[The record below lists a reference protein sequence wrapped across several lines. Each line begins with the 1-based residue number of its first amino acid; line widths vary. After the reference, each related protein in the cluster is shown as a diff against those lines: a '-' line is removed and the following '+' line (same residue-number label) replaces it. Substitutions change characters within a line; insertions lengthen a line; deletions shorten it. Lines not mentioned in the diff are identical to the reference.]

1 MKMTSRTGAGLTSTV
16 SGLTDDTLLAQTRQL
31 ARIEQQLNVTVIDH
45 LREIEARRLHLR
57 RGFSS
62 LFDYAVRE
70 LGYTDSAAS
79 RRINAMRL
87 CREFEEV
94 REGLQDGSIT
104 LTTAAQLQNAFD
116 RQKRNRR
123 RRERG
128 PVVGS
133 GPAAPRQDS
142 LLAPP
147 DGTAEPPEPAPVLDI
162 SARKALVKQAA
173 GKSTRQVQELLAG
186 VDPELALPADKV
198 RPLGNGRYEM
208 KVVID
213 AECHRALEQLR
224 GLLSHVDPHMTLG
237 QLVGRLAR
245 EGLDRHDPAWPPRRP
260 RTGNRS
266 ASGDGT
272 SAAKKVAASD
282 GTAAATAE
290 RPAQPPASGSI
301 TSAPKTKPGPDAQA
315 RSGANRVGQPAGAFA
330 SAGKRC
336 VSGERAIPAAV
347 RRQVWQRDGGRC
359 SYVDP
364 RSGRRCASRHLLL
377 QIDHR
382 FPFALGGGAEPANL
396 RLLCAAH
403 HRYRHEGRPSPRE
416 AAE

>member
-1 MKMTSRTGAGLTSTV
+1 MKTITRSGAELTSTV
-16 SGLTDDTLLAQTRQL
+16 SGLADDALLAQTRQL

-45 LREIEARRLHLR
+45 LREIEARRLYLR

-87 CREFEEV
+87 CKEFEEV

-142 LLAPP
+142 LLAPR
-147 DGTAEPPEPAPVLDI
+147 DGTAEPEPEPALDV

-173 GKSTRQVQELLAG
+173 GKSTRQVQDLLAG

-213 AECHRALEQLR
+213 AECHRALEQIR
-224 GLLSHVDPHMTLG
+224 GLISHVDPHMTLG

-245 EGLDRHDPAWPPRRP
+245 EGLDRHDPARPPRRP

-272 SAAKKVAASD
+272 SAAQA
-282 GTAAATAE
+282 
-290 RPAQPPASGSI
+290 PASGSI
-301 TSAPKTKPGPDAQA
+301 TSAPKTKRNPDGQA
-315 RSGANRVGQPAGAFA
+315 RSVAHRNAQPTRAAT
-330 SAGKRC
+330 SAPKR
-336 VSGERAIPAAV
+336 SAPAARAIPAAV
-347 RRQVWQRDGGRC
+347 KRHVWNRDGGRC

-364 RSGRRCASRHLLL
+364 RSRRRCASRHLL
-377 QIDHR
+377 QIDHV
-382 FPFALGGGAEPANL
+382 FPYALGGRAEPANL
-396 RLLCAAH
+396 RLLCATH
-403 HRYRHEGRPSPRE
+403 HRHRHEGRASPR
-416 AAE
+416 APAE

>member
-1 MKMTSRTGAGLTSTV
+1 MKTITRTGAGLTSTV
-16 SGLTDDTLLAQTRQL
+16 SGLTDDELLGQTRKL

-45 LREIEARRLHLR
+45 LREIEARRLYLR

-87 CREFEEV
+87 CKEFEEV

-104 LTTAAQLQNAFD
+104 LTTAAHLQHAFD

-133 GPAAPRQDS
+133 GSSVPRQDS

-147 DGTAEPPEPAPVLDI
+147 AGTAEPPEPTPVLDV

-186 VDPELALPADKV
+186 VDPELAVSADKV

-208 KVVID
+208 KVVVD

-245 EGLDRHDPAWPPRRP
+245 EGLDRHDPARPPRLP

-272 SAAKKVAASD
+272 SAAKA
-282 GTAAATAE
+282 
-290 RPAQPPASGSI
+290 PANRSI
-301 TSAPKTKPGPDAQA
+301 TSAPKTKPGADAQA
-315 RSGANRVGQPAGAFA
+315 RSGANPVGQPAGAFA
-330 SAGKRC
+330 SAAKRSAP
-336 VSGERAIPAAV
+336 SGRAIPAAV
-347 RRQVWQRDGGRC
+347 RRQVWQRDAGRC

-364 RSGRRCASRHLLL
+364 RSGRRCASRHLL
-377 QIDHR
+377 QTDHL
-382 FPFALGGGAEPANL
+382 FPFALGGGTEPANL

-403 HRYRHEGRPSPRE
+403 HRHRHEGRASPRE
-416 AAE
+416 PAE

>member
-1 MKMTSRTGAGLTSTV
+1 MRPTS
-16 SGLTDDTLLAQTRQL
+16 
-31 ARIEQQLNVTVIDH
+31 
-45 LREIEARRLHLR
+45 
-57 RGFSS
+57 
-62 LFDYAVRE
+62 
-70 LGYTDSAAS
+70 
-79 RRINAMRL
+79 
-87 CREFEEV
+87 
-94 REGLQDGSIT
+94 
-104 LTTAAQLQNAFD
+104 
-116 RQKRNRR
+116 
-123 RRERG
+123 
-128 PVVGS
+128 
-133 GPAAPRQDS
+133 
-142 LLAPP
+142 
-147 DGTAEPPEPAPVLDI
+147 
-162 SARKALVKQAA
+162 
-173 GKSTRQVQELLAG
+173 
-186 VDPELALPADKV
+186 

>member
-1 MKMTSRTGAGLTSTV
+1 MKTITRTGAGLTSTV
-16 SGLTDDTLLAQTRQL
+16 SGLTDDELLGQTRKL

-45 LREIEARRLHLR
+45 LREIEARRLYLR

-87 CREFEEV
+87 CKEFEEV

-147 DGTAEPPEPAPVLDI
+147 DGTAEPPEPAPVLDV

-186 VDPELALPADKV
+186 VDPELAVSADKV

-208 KVVID
+208 KVVVD

-224 GLLSHVDPHMTLG
+224 GLISHVDPHMTLG

-245 EGLDRHDPAWPPRRP
+245 EGLDRHDPARPPRRP

-272 SAAKKVAASD
+272 SAAKA
-282 GTAAATAE
+282 
-290 RPAQPPASGSI
+290 PASGSI
-301 TSAPKTKPGPDAQA
+301 TSAPKTKRNPDRQA
-315 RSGANRVGQPAGAFA
+315 RSAAHRNAQPTRAAT
-330 SAGKRC
+330 SAPKRSAP
-336 VSGERAIPAAV
+336 SGRAIPAAV
-347 RRQVWQRDGGRC
+347 RRQVWQRDAGRR

-364 RSGRRCASRHLLL
+364 RSGRRYASRHLL
-377 QIDHR
+377 QTDHR
-382 FPFALGGGAEPANL
+382 FPFALGGGTEPDNL
-396 RLLCAAH
+396 RLLCATH
-403 HRYRHEGRPSPRE
+403 YRHRHEGRASPRE
-416 AAE
+416 PAE

>member
-1 MKMTSRTGAGLTSTV
+1 MKTTSRTGAGLTSTV
-16 SGLTDDTLLAQTRQL
+16 SGLTDDALLAQTRKL

-45 LREIEARRLHLR
+45 LREIEARRLYLR

-87 CREFEEV
+87 CKEFEEV

-147 DGTAEPPEPAPVLDI
+147 DGNPNPNRRRRWTSPPGRPWSSRRPAR
-162 SARKALVKQAA
+162 AR
-173 GKSTRQVQELLAG
+173 GRCRSLLAG
-186 VDPELALPADKV
+186 VDPELAVSADKV

-224 GLLSHVDPHMTLG
+224 GLISHVDPHMTLG

-245 EGLDRHDPAWPPRRP
+245 EGLDRHDPARPPRRP

-272 SAAKKVAASD
+272 SAAKA
-282 GTAAATAE
+282 
-290 RPAQPPASGSI
+290 PASGSI
-301 TSAPKTKPGPDAQA
+301 TSAPKTKRARTVKPVRRHIGTRSRHVPPLRH
-315 RSGANRVGQPAGAFA
+315 RSGAHRPGAP
-330 SAGKRC
+330 S
-336 VSGERAIPAAV
+336 
-347 RRQVWQRDGGRC
+347 RRR
-359 SYVDP
+359 
-364 RSGRRCASRHLLL
+364 
-377 QIDHR
+377 
-382 FPFALGGGAEPANL
+382 
-396 RLLCAAH
+396 
-403 HRYRHEGRPSPRE
+403 
-416 AAE
+416 